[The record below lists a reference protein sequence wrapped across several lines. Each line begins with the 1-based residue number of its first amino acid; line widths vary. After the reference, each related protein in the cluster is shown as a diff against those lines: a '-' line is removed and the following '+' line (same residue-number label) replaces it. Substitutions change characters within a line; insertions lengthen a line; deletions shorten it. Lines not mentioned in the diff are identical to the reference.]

1 VAEQPAD
8 HELGLEADQ
17 LADLDEGQAIL
28 PEVADLAKAATGE
41 TGDIASRPQ
50 GWDGKGI

>member
-1 VAEQPAD
+1 MAEQPAD

-41 TGDIASRPQ
+41 TSDVTGRPQ
-50 GWDGKGI
+50 RRDGKGI